1 MDRARGGATVDEVE
15 AVRNRSAGSLQG
27 AFTILKRELTKPA
40 GNGQDKTLSVILL
53 MKRIFRHG
61 ISSCPNRKDTTMCG
75 IIGYV
80 GPQGTDVTTILLDGL
95 SKLEYRGYDSAGIAV
110 LTSTGTLELHRRA
123 GKIVNLKIAV
133 AEAERPQ
140 PGPLGIGHT
149 RWATHGRPNDTNAH
163 PHPDCTGVLTVVH
176 NGIIENYVELRAELE
191 RAGHTFRSETD
202 TEVLSHLIE
211 REYFG
216 QADHDLERSI
226 RLALKQVTGAYAIAV
241 ISSEQPYLLVGAR
254 AGGGP
259 LIIGL
264 GEHEQYLASD
274 IPALL
279 KHTRRVLIV
288 DEGEVVAL
296 RPESVTLTRLDG
308 TPVERE
314 PLTIDWDAEA
324 AEKGGYPHFALKEIH
339 EQPDAVRRALTGRVR
354 QGQLHLAELDGMRA
368 AGQLDHIQRV
378 VVVACGTSYHAG
390 LVAKYAI
397 EQWARIPVEV
407 ATAAEFRYSDPIVGP
422 ETLCIAITQ
431 SGETADTLVG
441 IRQARE
447 QGAPVIAVTNVVASA
462 ITRLADAVLYL
473 QAGPEIC
480 VVATKTFLNSAIVLY
495 LLGLSLAQ
503 LRGHAGPDQTA
514 QLLDALEQLP
524 EQIQQ
529 ILDRA
534 DSPEDT
540 IAPLA
545 HELAHINS
553 AMFIGRGIGYPIAM
567 EGALKLKEISYIHAE
582 GLPAGELKH
591 GSIALLDPQTPL
603 VAIATRSR
611 VYEKVVSNIQ
621 EVRARDA
628 RVIVVATEGDHAI
641 RQHADNIFYVPA
653 TLEVF
658 SPLLAIIPLQLFAY
672 HTAVARECNVD
683 QPRNLA
689 KSVTVE

>member
-1 MDRARGGATVDEVE
+1 
-15 AVRNRSAGSLQG
+15 
-27 AFTILKRELTKPA
+27 
-40 GNGQDKTLSVILL
+40 
-53 MKRIFRHG
+53 
-61 ISSCPNRKDTTMCG
+61 MCG

-80 GPQGTDVTTILLDGL
+80 GPQGTDVTTILLEAL
-95 SKLEYRGYDSAGIAV
+95 TRLEYRGYDSAGIAV
-110 LTSTGTLELHRRA
+110 LTSNGTLALHRRA
-123 GKIVNLKIAV
+123 GKITNLKTAV
-133 AEAERPQ
+133 AEAERPE

-163 PHPDCTGVLTVVH
+163 PHPDCTGLLTVVH
-176 NGIIENYVELRAELE
+176 NGIIENYAELRAELV
-191 RAGHTFRSETD
+191 RDGHTFLSETD

-216 QADHDLERSI
+216 SAGRDLE
-226 RLALKQVTGAYAIAV
+226 LAVRQALNCVRGSYAIAV
-241 ISSEQPYLLVGAR
+241 ISSEQPDLLIGAR
-254 AGGGP
+254 FGGGP
-259 LIIGL
+259 LIVGV
-264 GEHEQYLASD
+264 GKDEQYLASD

-279 KHTRRVLIV
+279 KHTRRVLIL
-288 DEGEVVAL
+288 DEGEIAIL
-296 RPESVTLTRLDG
+296 RPEKVRLTRLDG
-308 TPVERE
+308 TPIERE

-339 EQPDAVRRALTGRVR
+339 EQPEALRRALTGRVL
-354 QGQLHLAELDGMRA
+354 QGQLHLAELEQMSA
-368 AGQLDHIQRV
+368 SGQLDAIQRV
-378 VVVACGTSYHAG
+378 VVVACGTSFHVG

-407 ATAAEFRYSDPIVGP
+407 VTAAEFRYSDPIVGP
-422 ETLCIAITQ
+422 ATLCIAVTQ

-447 QGAPVIAVTNVVASA
+447 QGAPVIAITNVVASA
-462 ITRLADAVLYL
+462 ITRLSDAVLYL

-480 VVATKTFLNSAIVLY
+480 VVATKTFVNSAVVLY
-495 LLGLSLAQ
+495 LLGLYLAQ
-503 LRGHAGPDQTA
+503 LRGQTHPEQIS
-514 QLLDALEQLP
+514 QLLTALEELP
-524 EQIQQ
+524 AKIQQ
-529 ILDRA
+529 ILERA
-534 DSPEDT
+534 DSPADT

-545 HELAHINS
+545 NQLAHVNS

-603 VAIATRSR
+603 VAIATQSR

-628 RVIVVATEGDHAI
+628 RVVAVATEGDDAI
-641 RQHADNIFYVPA
+641 RLHADDILYVPA

-672 HTAVARECNVD
+672 HAAVVRGCNVD

>member
-1 MDRARGGATVDEVE
+1 
-15 AVRNRSAGSLQG
+15 
-27 AFTILKRELTKPA
+27 
-40 GNGQDKTLSVILL
+40 
-53 MKRIFRHG
+53 
-61 ISSCPNRKDTTMCG
+61 MCG

-80 GPQGTDVTTILLDGL
+80 GPQGTDVTTLLLEGL

-123 GKIVNLKIAV
+123 GKIANLKTAV
-133 AEAERPQ
+133 AEMEQPG

-176 NGIIENYVELRAELE
+176 NGIIENYAELRAELE
-191 RAGHTFRSETD
+191 REGHTFHSETD

-216 QADHDLERSI
+216 QANHDLERAV
-226 RLALKQVTGAYAIAV
+226 RLGLNRVTGAYAIAV
-241 ISSEQPYLLVGAR
+241 ISSEQSNLLVGAR
-254 AGGGP
+254 YGGGP
-259 LIIGL
+259 LIAGL

-279 KHTRRVLIV
+279 KHTRRVLII
-288 DEGEVVAL
+288 DEGEVVTL
-296 RPESVTLTRLDG
+296 RPESVVITKLDG
-308 TPVERE
+308 TPVTRE
-314 PLTIDWDAEA
+314 PLTIEWDAEA
-324 AEKGGYPHFALKEIH
+324 AEKGGYPHFALKEIY
-339 EQPDAVRRALTGRVR
+339 EQPEALRRALTGRVR
-354 QGQLHLAELDGMRA
+354 QGQLHLPELEQMRA
-368 AGQLDHIQRV
+368 SGLLDRIQRV

-407 ATAAEFRYSDPIVGP
+407 ITAAEFRYCDPIVGP
-422 ETLCIAITQ
+422 ETLCLAITQ

-462 ITRLADAVLYL
+462 ITRLSDAVLYL

-480 VVATKTFLNSAIVLY
+480 VVATKTFVNSTVVLY
-495 LLGLSLAQ
+495 LLGLYLAEMRGQ
-503 LRGHAGPDQTA
+503 LDPA
-514 QLLDALEQLP
+514 QMGLILGALDHLP
-524 EQIQQ
+524 EQVQQ

-534 DSPEDT
+534 SSPKDN

-545 HELAHINS
+545 RELAHVNS
-553 AMFIGRGIGYPIAM
+553 AMFIGRGIGYPIAL

-591 GSIALLDPQTPL
+591 GSIALLDPATPL
-603 VAIATRSR
+603 VAIATSSR

-628 RVIVVATEGDHAI
+628 RVVVVATEGDEGI
-641 RQHADNIFYVPA
+641 RRHADDIFYVPA

-658 SPLLAIIPLQLFAY
+658 NPLLAIIPLQLFAY
-672 HTAVARECNVD
+672 HTAVARGCNID

>member
-1 MDRARGGATVDEVE
+1 
-15 AVRNRSAGSLQG
+15 
-27 AFTILKRELTKPA
+27 
-40 GNGQDKTLSVILL
+40 
-53 MKRIFRHG
+53 
-61 ISSCPNRKDTTMCG
+61 MCG

-80 GPQGTDVTTILLDGL
+80 GPEGSDVTTILLDAL
-95 SKLEYRGYDSAGIAV
+95 TRLEYRGYDSAGIAV
-110 LTSTGTLELHRRA
+110 LTSQGTLALHRRA
-123 GKIVNLKIAV
+123 GKITNLKTAV
-133 AEAERPQ
+133 AEAERPE
-140 PGPLGIGHT
+140 PGSLGIGHT

-163 PHPDCTGVLTVVH
+163 PHPDCTGLLTVVH
-176 NGIIENYVELRAELE
+176 NGIIENYAELRAELGSQ
-191 RAGHTFRSETD
+191 GHTFRSETD

-216 QADHDLERSI
+216 PAHRDLE
-226 RLALKQVTGAYAIAV
+226 LAVRQALSNVRGSYAIAV
-241 ISSEQPYLLVGAR
+241 ISSEQPDLLIGAR
-254 AGGGP
+254 FGGGP
-259 LIIGL
+259 LIVGV
-264 GEHEQYLASD
+264 GENQQYLASD

-279 KHTRRVLIV
+279 KHTRRVLIL
-288 DEGEVVAL
+288 DEGEIAVL
-296 RPESVTLTRLDG
+296 RPTSARLTHLDG
-308 TPVERE
+308 SLIERE
-314 PLTIDWDAEA
+314 PLTIEWDAEA

-339 EQPDAVRRALTGRVR
+339 EQPEALRRALTGRVR
-354 QGQLHLAELDGMRA
+354 QGQLHLTELEKMRA
-368 AGQLDHIQRV
+368 AGQFEAIQRV
-378 VVVACGTSYHAG
+378 VVVACGTSFHAG

-407 ATAAEFRYSDPIVGP
+407 VTAAEFRYSDPIVGP
-422 ETLCIAITQ
+422 ETLCIAVTQ

-447 QGAPVIAVTNVVASA
+447 QGAPVIAITNVVASA

-480 VVATKTFLNSAIVLY
+480 VVATKTFVNSAVVLY
-495 LLGLSLAQ
+495 LLGLYLAQ
-503 LRGHAGPDQTA
+503 LRGQTA
-514 QLLDALEQLP
+514 PQQISQLLTALEELP
-524 EQIQQ
+524 DKIQH
-529 ILDRA
+529 ILVHA
-534 DSPEDT
+534 DSPADT

-545 HELAHINS
+545 RQLASVNS

-591 GSIALLDPQTPL
+591 GSIALLDPETPL
-603 VAIATRSR
+603 IAIATQSR

-628 RVIVVATEGDHAI
+628 RVVAVATAGDDSI
-641 RQHADNIFYVPA
+641 RLHADDILYVPA

-658 SPLLAIIPLQLFAY
+658 SPLLAIIPLQLLAY
-672 HTAVARECNVD
+672 HTAVARGCNVD